1 MKPPCT
7 ERYARWCERTAVRHR
22 LLLDPTQNAG
32 LRKARRS
39 WYNQFMRLNKIIQ
52 RDYTSFSLYYQI
64 KLPLDLEISI
74 PSDDPVRLV
83 SAFVEEMD
91 LSELYKTYGRIRK
104 NQATP
109 RQMLKLVIY
118 AAMNRIYSSRDIRK
132 ACKRDVN
139 FMYLLEGMPAPD
151 HATIARFISLH
162 FSACAKVLLAQM
174 SDLLYLLG
182 EISEKTIFIDGT
194 KMESAANKYT
204 FVWKRAI
211 TKNQA
216 RLYTKLTSFV
226 AECEELYGIRTVY
239 HDQISIHTLKRLKK
253 QLCRVKVQEGIV
265 FVHGIG
271 RRKTQLQKSLE
282 QLDQYLE
289 KRKEYTKKLY
299 TLGDRNSYSKT
310 DPDATF
316 LRRKEDAMLNGQL
329 KPAYNI
335 QHGVD
340 SEYITWIDISPRPTD
355 TCTLIPFL
363 KDMES
368 HLGFKY
374 SEIVADAGY
383 ESEENYLFIEGN
395 GQTAYIKPQN
405 YEISKTRKYKKDI
418 SRRENMEYHA
428 DRDSYICRNGRE
440 LTVTNERRSKTASG
454 YVSVKTY
461 YRSPDCT
468 GCPYKTECIKG
479 NNCKTLM
486 EKRNKVLMVSKTMS
500 QKRAEDLERITSEY
514 GTMLR
519 MNRSIQAEGSFA
531 DVKEDMNFR
540 RYLYRGKANAL
551 AESILLAMGRNIN
564 KLHCKIQ
571 TGRTGSHLFSLKT
584 A

>member
-1 MKPPCT
+1 MAAHFI
-7 ERYARWCERTAVRHR
+7 Y
-22 LLLDPTQNAG
+22 PTQNAE

-132 ACKRDVN
+132 ACKRDIN

-182 EISEKTIFIDGT
+182 EISGKTIFIDGT
-194 KMESAANKYT
+194 KIESAANKYT

-289 KRKEYTKKLY
+289 KLKEYTKKLY

-316 LRRKEDAMLNGQL
+316 MRMKEDAMLNGQL

-479 NNCKTLM
+479 NNCKTPM

>member
-1 MKPPCT
+1 MTLIVTLFSFFRPFAFSDSCVVKLYIKVPVQIVT
-7 ERYARWCERTAVRHR
+7 VHHN
-22 LLLDPTQNAG
+22 LLIPI
-32 LRKARRS
+32 
-39 WYNQFMRLNKIIQ
+39 KIRNIYQ
-52 RDYTSFSLYYQI
+52 DYTSFSLYYQI

-91 LSELYKTYGRIRK
+91 LSELYKTYSRIRK

-118 AAMNRIYSSRDIRK
+118 AVMNRIYSSRDIQK
-132 ACKRDVN
+132 ACKRDIN

-182 EISEKTIFIDGT
+182 EISGKTIFIDGT
-194 KMESAANKYT
+194 KIESAANKYT

-216 RLYTKLTSFV
+216 RLYTKLSSFV

-239 HDQISIHTLKRLKK
+239 QDQISIHTLKRLKR
-253 QLCRVKVQEGIV
+253 QLCRIKVQEGIV

-289 KRKEYTKKLY
+289 KLKEYTKKLY

-316 LRRKEDAMLNGQL
+316 MRMKEDAMLNGQL

-340 SEYITWIDISPRPTD
+340 SEYITWIDISPHPTD
-355 TCTLIPFL
+355 TRTLIPFL
-363 KDMES
+363 KDMEN

-374 SEIVADAGY
+374 SEVVADAGY
-383 ESEENYLFIEGN
+383 ESEENYLFIEEN

-479 NNCKTLM
+479 NNCKTPM

-571 TGRTGSHLFSLKT
+571 TGRTGSYLFPLKR

>member
-1 MKPPCT
+1 MTLIVTLFSFFRPFAFSDSCVVKLYIKVPVQIVT
-7 ERYARWCERTAVRHR
+7 VHHN
-22 LLLDPTQNAG
+22 LLIPI
-32 LRKARRS
+32 
-39 WYNQFMRLNKIIQ
+39 KIRNIYQ
-52 RDYTSFSLYYQI
+52 DYTSFSLYYQI

-132 ACKRDVN
+132 ACKRDIN

-182 EISEKTIFIDGT
+182 EISGKTIFIDGT
-194 KMESAANKYT
+194 KIESAANKYT

-289 KRKEYTKKLY
+289 KLKEYTKKLY

-316 LRRKEDAMLNGQL
+316 MRMKEDAMLNGQL

-454 YVSVKTY
+454 HVSVKTY

-479 NNCKTLM
+479 NNCKTPM

>member
-1 MKPPCT
+1 MRGC
-7 ERYARWCERTAVRHR
+7 RTNVRQ
-22 LLLDPTQNAG
+22 LILYPTQNAG
-32 LRKARRS
+32 LRKARRL
-39 WYNQFMRLNKIIQ
+39 WYNQFMLLNKIIQ
-52 RDYTSFSLYYQI
+52 KDYTSFSLYYQI

-132 ACKRDVN
+132 ACKRDIN

-162 FSACAKVLLAQM
+162 FSVCAKTLLAQM

-182 EISEKTIFIDGT
+182 EISGKTIFIDGT
-194 KMESAANKYT
+194 KIESAANKYT
-204 FVWKRAI
+204 FVWKKAI

-216 RLYTKLTSFV
+216 RLYTKLSSFV
-226 AECEELYGIRTVY
+226 AECEELYGMKTVY
-239 HDQISIHTLKRLKK
+239 HDRISIHTLKRLKK
-253 QLCRVKVQEGIV
+253 QLCRIKVREGIV
-265 FVHGIG
+265 FVHGTG

-282 QLDQYLE
+282 QLDRYLE
-289 KRKEYTKKLY
+289 KLKEYTKKLY

-316 LRRKEDAMLNGQL
+316 MRMKEDAMLNGQL

-355 TCTLIPFL
+355 TRTLIPFL

-368 HLGFKY
+368 YLRFKY

-383 ESEENYLFIEGN
+383 ESEENYLFIESN

-418 SRRENMEYHA
+418 SRRENMEYHE

-440 LTVTNERRSKTASG
+440 LTVTNERRSKTTSG
-454 YVSVKTY
+454 YVSIKTY
-461 YRSPDCT
+461 YRCSDCT

-479 NNCKTLM
+479 NNCKTPM

-540 RYLYRGKANAL
+540 RYLYRGKVNAL

-571 TGRTGSHLFSLKT
+571 TGRTGSHLFALKK

>member
-1 MKPPCT
+1 
-7 ERYARWCERTAVRHR
+7 
-22 LLLDPTQNAG
+22 
-32 LRKARRS
+32 
-39 WYNQFMRLNKIIQ
+39 MRLNKIIQ

-132 ACKRDVN
+132 ACKRDIN

-182 EISEKTIFIDGT
+182 EISGKTIFIDGT
-194 KMESAANKYT
+194 KIESAANKYT

-239 HDQISIHTLKRLKK
+239 QDRISIHTLKRLKK

-289 KRKEYTKKLY
+289 KLKEYTKKLY

-316 LRRKEDAMLNGQL
+316 MRMKEDAMLNGQL

-479 NNCKTLM
+479 NNCKTPM
-486 EKRNKVLMVSKTMS
+486 KKRNKVLMVSKTMS

-584 A
+584 DRKSTRLNSSHVKRSRMPSSA